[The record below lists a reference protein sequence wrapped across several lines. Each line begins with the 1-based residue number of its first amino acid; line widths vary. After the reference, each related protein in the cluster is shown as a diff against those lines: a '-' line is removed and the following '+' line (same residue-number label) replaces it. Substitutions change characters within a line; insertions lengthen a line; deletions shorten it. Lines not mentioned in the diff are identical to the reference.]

1 MVPTKF
7 RLFIPTFIG
16 ISFVLMLVKPALA
29 DDHVSIGPVLGT
41 INKFRAANGLSTLIF
56 QKNLNIVADLHAR
69 DIATRRVLSHFSVK
83 GLAVGQRVE
92 NAGYKW
98 RLIAENIAAGMADG
112 VEAVATW
119 IKNPNH
125 RRNMLIDG
133 VVHAGIGYARPL
145 FKKNGGFKHYWV
157 LVIGAPK

>member
-1 MVPTKF
+1 MAPAKF
-7 RLFIPTFIG
+7 FIFIPTLIG
-16 ISFVLMLVKPALA
+16 IFFALMFVKPALA
-29 DDHVSIGPVLGT
+29 DDHVSIGPVLAT

-56 QKNLNIVADLHAR
+56 HKDLSIAADLHAR

-83 GLAVGQRVE
+83 GWPVGQRVD

-119 IKNPNH
+119 IKNRNH

-133 VVHAGIGYARPL
+133 AVHFGIGYARSL
-145 FKKNGGFKHYWV
+145 SKKNGGFKHYWV